1 MPVLLCK
8 RRMTPSIDRRKLL
21 RRAER
26 LLKILELP
34 DRELSI
40 LLCGDEEIRELNR
53 VYRNKDRA
61 TDVLSFAQQ
70 EGPAG
75 HLHPEIL
82 GDVVISLPTA
92 LRQAERRG
100 VALMEE
106 VLFLLVHGVLHLLGH
121 EHVGVSSSVGRAMRK
136 EQDRLLTLLHASF
149 RS

>member
-1 MPVLLCK
+1 
-8 RRMTPSIDRRKLL
+8 MTPSIDRRKLL

-26 LLKILELP
+26 LLKFLELP

-53 VYRNKDRA
+53 VYRNKDRP

-92 LRQAERRG
+92 HRQAERRE

-136 EQDRLLTLLHASF
+136 EQNRLLALLQASF

>member
-1 MPVLLCK
+1 
-8 RRMTPSIDRRKLL
+8 MTPSIDRRKLL

-53 VYRNKDRA
+53 VYRNKDRP

-70 EGPAG
+70 EGLDG
-75 HLHPEIL
+75 HLQPKIL

-136 EQDRLLTLLHASF
+136 EQNRLLALLQASF